1 MKKYIFII
9 ILLISCQ
16 PKNSPKLFVDNRL
29 QTLFEEFYQE
39 VKQETSEDKDI
50 LISCNNMGGDYEL
63 SFSNISVQD
72 LNNRKKYMV
81 YDYIERDIY
90 IKEENFPKEILRFKK
105 EGKFLYIKEE
115 EDIPVIK
122 DYIEMYVSVK
132 NDTMR
137 YRKINF
143 KKIPYSEKWSI
154 IE

>member
-63 SFSNISVQD
+63 SFSNISIQD

-115 EDIPVIK
+115 EDIPIIK
-122 DYIEMYVSVK
+122 DYIEMYVFVK

-137 YRKINF
+137 YRKINL
-143 KKIPYSEKWSI
+143 KKIPCSEKWSI